1 MIEDFA
7 VGKSND
13 RVAQFVEVRGAGLI
27 VFDLLGMGITID
39 LDAQFG
45 FIAIE
50 VNDKAAACPAVS
62 GIDRMLA
69 ANLETIELAIAQ
81 ARIS

>member
-13 RVAQFVEVRGAGLI
+13 GVAQFVQVRGAGLI
-27 VFDLLGMGITID
+27 VFDLLGVGIAID
-39 LDAQFG
+39 FDAQSG

-50 VNDKAAACPAVS
+50 VDDETAYGVLSSKF
-62 GIDRMLA
+62 
-69 ANLETIELAIAQ
+69 ETIQLSIV
-81 ARIS
+81 